1 MENQLQV
8 DKMILRD
15 YKNRQMN
22 QADYNRKASDL
33 VLHAWIIERQTLA
46 FVR

>member
-22 QADYNRKASDL
+22 QADYSKAIDV
-33 VLHAWIIERQTLA
+33 VLDAWIIVRQTLA